1 MDEEVYTVAGIRKVD
16 FQDKEGKAVRGE
28 TIFLSKPIDAKMG
41 TGIEFE
47 KAFFSTDRLA
57 AMAYKPAAGDQVEA
71 FYNRRGKIYLLRLAL
86 TID

>member
-16 FQDKEGKAVRGE
+16 FFDKEGKAVRGE

-47 KAFFSTDRLA
+47 KAFFSEERLA
-57 AMAYKPAAGDQVEA
+57 AMTYKPEVGDQVEVL
-71 FYNRRGKIYLLRLAL
+71 YSRRGKIYLLRP
-86 TID
+86 TVSVE

>member
-16 FQDKEGKAVRGE
+16 FLDKEGKAVRGE

-47 KAFFSTDRLA
+47 KAFFSEERLA
-57 AMAYKPAAGDQVEA
+57 AMTYKPEVGDQVEVL
-71 FYNRRGKIYLLRLAL
+71 YNRRGKIYLLRLAL

>member
-16 FQDKEGKAVRGE
+16 FLDKEGKAVRGE

-47 KAFFSTDRLA
+47 KAFFSEERLA
-57 AMAYKPAAGDQVEA
+57 AMTYKPEVGDQVEVL
-71 FYNRRGKIYLLRLAL
+71 YSRRGKIYLLRP
-86 TID
+86 IVSVE